1 MVTAILLAIS
11 FSVTLID
18 AYIIEGSLTPP
29 VEAPMDWH
37 AHTRIHVDGSQY
49 VGFVRPDG
57 TFQVSGVPSGSY
69 LIEPIHPSFIFQ
81 TARVDINSKG
91 RIRARRVNAPQPN
104 AVDELPY
111 PLKLSTHGKAVYFKP
126 REQLRTIDLLF
137 NPNVLYVLVP
147 FLLVMVL
154 TKMVN
159 TNDPELQKELQQ
171 MNLQQQLPD
180 MSELLSSVSLFGD
193 RKKPSGSG
201 KRRVTDDGNRAI
213 GTTSEAGFGSATH
226 HGSSGRKEKKRRAQ

>member
-11 FSVTLID
+11 FSVTLTD
-18 AYIIEGSLTPP
+18 AYVIEGSLTPP
-29 VEAPMDWH
+29 VDAPMDWH

-49 VGFVRPDG
+49 VGFVRSDG

-201 KRRVTDDGNRAI
+201 KRRVTDDGNRAT
-213 GTTSEAGFGSATH
+213 GTSNEAGFGSATH